1 VSLRRLFRPIRVRL
15 TLWYVLLLTGVLLA
29 FSAALYLALRLSLYE
44 DLDDVL
50 RNAATSVADALQMDA
65 HGRLTL
71 GSGQPLL
78 WGDPKEGEHFWRVL
92 DGAGETVE
100 QSGVYEVDAPPVDPG
115 VLAQALAGREVFQTV
130 RMRAG
135 PMRVYTQP
143 VERGAAGVIGVVQ
156 VSLSLGDVNETLA
169 ALRWV
174 LLLILPVTLA
184 AASGGGFFLAGR
196 ALRPVD
202 RVTRAA
208 QSISAHDL
216 SQRLDLDLPDDEL
229 GRLARTF
236 DAMIARLDE
245 AFRRQRR
252 FTADA
257 SHELRT
263 PLTIIKGD
271 LSLAL
276 ARPRDADYYHGM
288 LTEVD
293 EEVDQMNRLVDRLLA
308 LARADAEGI
317 AIHRQ
322 TVNLSVLLADLVE
335 QTRPLAEARG
345 LTLAAQIAPD
355 LAASVDPDAV
365 TQIVLNLLGN
375 AIKYTASGQVC
386 LGAYL
391 EKSQIRIA
399 VSDSGPGI
407 PAEHLPHIFER
418 FYRVDRAR
426 SRDPSA
432 TLPSAPLG
440 TGRAGL
446 GGAGLGLAIAREL
459 ARAHGGDVTVHS
471 VPGEGSTFTVHLPV
485 A

>member
-1 VSLRRLFRPIRVRL
+1 MSLFRPIRVRL

-44 DLDDVL
+44 DLDDAL
-50 RNAATSVADALQMDA
+50 RNGATLVADALQTDA
-65 HGRLTL
+65 QGQLTL

-92 DGAGETVE
+92 DAAGQTVV
-100 QSGVYEVDAPPVDPG
+100 QTGVSEVDAPAVESG
-115 VLAQALAGREVFQTV
+115 ILAQTLAGREIFQTM
-130 RMRAG
+130 RMRTG

-143 VERGAAGVIGVVQ
+143 VERGSAGVVQ
-156 VSLSLGDVNETLA
+156 VGLSLGDVNETLA
-169 ALRWV
+169 ALRWA
-174 LLLILPVTLA
+174 LLLILPVTLV
-184 AASGGGFFLAGR
+184 AASGGGFLLAGR

-202 RVTRAA
+202 RITRAA

-236 DAMIARLDE
+236 DSMIARLDE

-276 ARPRDADYYHGM
+276 ARPRDADYYHNV

-293 EEVDQMNRLVDRLLA
+293 EEVDQMSRLVDRLLA

-317 AIHRQ
+317 VIHRQ
-322 TVNLSVLLADLVE
+322 TVNLGVLLADLVE

-365 TQIVLNLLGN
+365 TQIVLNLLDN
-375 AIKYTASGQVC
+375 AIKYTASGRVRLSAHLANDRGGEIQ
-386 LGAYL
+386 
-391 EKSQIRIA
+391 IA

-418 FYRVDRAR
+418 FYRVDQAR
-426 SRDPSA
+426 SREM
-432 TLPSAPLG
+432 
-440 TGRAGL
+440 

-459 ARAHGGDVTVHS
+459 ARAHGGDVAVHS

-485 A
+485 M

>member
-1 VSLRRLFRPIRVRL
+1 MNLFRPIRVRL
-15 TLWYVLLLTGVLLA
+15 TLWYVLLLTLVLAA
-29 FSAALYLALRLSLYE
+29 FSAALYLALRISLYE

-50 RNAATSVADALQMDA
+50 RSSATLVTNTLQVDARG
-65 HGRLTL
+65 HLTTMP
-71 GSGQPLL
+71 GQPLL
-78 WGDPKEGEHFWRVL
+78 WSDPKEGEHFWRVL
-92 DGAGETVE
+92 DASGQVME
-100 QSGVYEVDAPPVDPG
+100 QTGVYEMDTPSVDPE
-115 VLAQALAGREVFQTV
+115 VLARALAGREVFQTV
-130 RMRAG
+130 RMG
-135 PMRVYTQP
+135 NTLIRVYTAP
-143 VERGAAGVIGVVQ
+143 IDHGASGVVGVVQ
-156 VSLSLGDVNETLA
+156 LGLSLGDVNETLA
-169 ALRWV
+169 ALRWG

-184 AASGGGFFLAGR
+184 AASVGGFLLAGR

-202 RVTRAA
+202 RLTRAA

-216 SQRLDLDLPDDEL
+216 SRRLDLDLPDDEL

-276 ARPRDADYYHGM
+276 ARPRDPGYYHDV

-293 EEVDQMNRLVDRLLA
+293 EEVDQMSRLVDRLLA

-322 TVNLSVLLADLVE
+322 TVNLGVLLADLVE

-345 LTLAAQIAPD
+345 LTLAAQIAPGPSD
-355 LAASVDPDAV
+355 LNPSGPSLTAYVDPDAM
-365 TQIVLNLLGN
+365 TQIVLNLLDN
-375 AIKYTASGQVC
+375 AIKYTASGRVR
-386 LGAYL
+386 LSARPAGD
-391 EKSQIRIA
+391 KSDEIRIS
-399 VSDSGPGI
+399 VSDTGPGI
-407 PAEHLPHIFER
+407 PAEHLPHLFER
-418 FYRVDRAR
+418 FYRVDQAR
-426 SRDPSA
+426 SRA
-432 TLPSAPLG
+432 
-440 TGRAGL
+440 L

-485 A
+485 T